1 MLKTSRHPQ
10 MRLLKSFVLAAALA
24 LAGHAAAA
32 APAPAPAPVAG
43 TPQAAWVLAY
53 AGQST
58 NRFIWDP
65 RAKRLVESRVPAA
78 LSREVLS
85 GLGGPPDPVLV
96 TQGRYLAASGCVA
109 HSCPDKGFFWI
120 DTRTGAGLGAYYGG
134 GELRLGSNAIQAG
147 RIPAAAQLAVTAWLR
162 ELELSPASVRF
173 VSHTGEATTLPAAQ
187 FAPAARFRPTSAG
200 PSFDCR
206 KAATPVEKA
215 VCASASLSKQDLELG
230 MLVSEVRR
238 GHATVAAREELRA
251 LQRRWLKERDARC
264 ASSADLEACLAS
276 QYRAQ
281 HDRIRNWVPRGRPL

>member
-1 MLKTSRHPQ
+1 MNHLPDRRVSA
-10 MRLLKSFVLAAALA
+10 LKSFVLAAALV
-24 LAGHAAAA
+24 LAADPAAT
-32 APAPAPAPVAG
+32 APAPTADTPI
-43 TPQAAWVLAY
+43 PQAAWVLAY

-65 RAKRLVESRVPAA
+65 RAKGLVESRVPAA

-109 HSCPDKGFFWI
+109 HSCPDKAFFWI

-134 GELRLGSNAIQAG
+134 SELRLGSNAMQAV
-147 RIPAAAQLAVTAWLR
+147 RIPEAAKLAVTSWLR
-162 ELELSPASVRF
+162 ELELSPASVQF
-173 VSHTGEATTLPAAQ
+173 VSRTGEATTLPVAQ
-187 FAPAARFRPTSAG
+187 FAPAAHFRPSPAG

-206 KAATPVEKA
+206 KAATPVEEA
-215 VCASASLSKQDLELG
+215 VCANASLSMQDLELG
-230 MLVSEVRR
+230 KLVSDVRR

-264 ASSADLEACLAS
+264 TSSAELEACLAS
-276 QYRAQ
+276 LYRAQ
-281 HDRIRNWVPRGRPL
+281 YDRIRNWVPRARPL